1 MKISINWLKEYVETN
16 SQPEEISEIL
26 TNLGLEVEKLS
37 LFESVKGGLNGVVA
51 GKVLEC
57 GKHPDADRL
66 KVTSIDLGDNVIS
79 EIVCGAPNIEKGQ
92 IVPVAKVGC
101 KIYTSDGTEI
111 KIKKSKIR
119 GVVSNGM
126 VCAEDE
132 IGLGQSH
139 DGIMILDSN
148 IKPGTPISEVFNL
161 ENDNILEI
169 GLTPNRSD
177 AMSHY
182 GVARDLKAFYD
193 FKSIKS
199 KLILPSVNNFESV
212 KLDENF
218 KITIEDIDKCPFYSG
233 LIIKNIKVGPS
244 SKELQNKLKSIGL
257 KPINNIVDITNFV
270 MHEIGQPLHA
280 FDLDKL
286 ECINVKS
293 LKSGA
298 KFKTLDESL
307 IELDKEDLMICS
319 SNKPLCL
326 AGIYGGHESG
336 VSDSTTNLFL
346 ESAIFDPV
354 TIRKSSKRH
363 QLFTDASYRYERGV
377 DPEKVIYALKR
388 AAILI
393 NEDNPNSSVSD
404 ILVEDNLKLK
414 TKDIYLRYNKIDSVT
429 GQNID
434 KDVITQILSSLDFE
448 IKNHNEEGLNIVAPY
463 YRNDVY
469 REIDVIEE
477 ILRVYGFNNIPVNSK
492 ISMIIPEIGKNKI
505 NKIESLISNNLIGI
519 GFNEIINNSICSPDT
534 NEKFKKQVVRLLN
547 PQGIEL
553 SNLRASLIPNALETI
568 KHNYNRQNKNLKLF
582 EIGNTY
588 SLDNET
594 YIENK
599 RLNIAVTGKIFDENW
614 ISKYSKN
621 SFYYLK
627 GVTENLLTQL
637 NISNIRYEI
646 SNDELFEYKL
656 DIYSNKKHIG
666 FIGEIISDYT
676 QEFSLEEKI
685 HILNLDL
692 DQIKLKPLNIKHQEL
707 SKFPSSRRDL
717 SMILNDDIS
726 FESIRDLAF
735 KLENKILLDV
745 NLFDEYKGKNI
756 EDNKKSFAIS
766 FTFNDSKKTLTDKVI
781 DKIMEKLTEK
791 YKTELGAVIRDK

>member
-66 KVTSIDLGDNVIS
+66 KVTSIDLGNNEIS

-101 KIYTSDGTEI
+101 KIYKSDGTEI

-139 DGIMILDSN
+139 DGIMILDNN

-218 KITIEDIDKCPFYSG
+218 RITIEDIDKCPFYSG
-233 LIIKNIKVGPS
+233 MIIKNIKVGPS

-286 ECINVKS
+286 ESINVKS

-326 AGIYGGHESG
+326 AGIYGGYESG

-553 SNLRASLIPNALETI
+553 SNLRASLIPSALETI

-656 DIYSNKKHIG
+656 DIYSYKKHIG

-676 QEFSLEEKI
+676 QEFSLEQKI

-726 FESIRDLAF
+726 FESIKDLAF

-756 EDNKKSFAIS
+756 EDNKKSFAVS

>member
-111 KIKKSKIR
+111 KSKKSKIR

-286 ECINVKS
+286 ESINVKS

-298 KFKTLDESL
+298 KFKTLDENL

-326 AGIYGGHESG
+326 AGIYGGYESG

-553 SNLRASLIPNALETI
+553 SNLRASLIPSALETI

-656 DIYSNKKHIG
+656 DIYSYKKHIG

-676 QEFSLEEKI
+676 QEFSLEQKI

-726 FESIRDLAF
+726 FESIKDLAF

-756 EDNKKSFAIS
+756 EDNKKSFAVS

>member
-66 KVTSIDLGDNVIS
+66 KVTSIDLGDNEIS

-139 DGIMILDSN
+139 DGIMILDNN

-257 KPINNIVDITNFV
+257 KTINNIVDITNFV

-286 ECINVKS
+286 EGINVKS

-553 SNLRASLIPNALETI
+553 SNLRASLIPSALETI

-614 ISKYSKN
+614 ISNYSKN
-621 SFYYLK
+621 NFYYLK
-627 GVTENLLTQL
+627 GVTKNLLTQL

-656 DIYSNKKHIG
+656 DVYSNKKHIG

-676 QEFSLEEKI
+676 QEFSLEQKI

-726 FESIRDLAF
+726 FESIKDLAF

-756 EDNKKSFAIS
+756 EDNKKSFAVS

>member
-1 MKISINWLKEYVETN
+1 MKISINWLKEYLDTN

-66 KVTSIDLGDNVIS
+66 KVTSIDLGDNEIS

-101 KIYTSDGTEI
+101 KIYTSEGTEI

-139 DGIMILDSN
+139 DGIMILDNN

-257 KPINNIVDITNFV
+257 KTINNIVDITNFV

-286 ECINVKS
+286 EGINVKS

-298 KFKTLDESL
+298 KFKTLDESI

-326 AGIYGGHESG
+326 AGIYGGYESG

-363 QLFTDASYRYERGV
+363 QLFTDASYRYERGI

-393 NEDNPNSSVSD
+393 KEDNPNSSVSD
-404 ILVEDNLKLK
+404 ILAEDNLKLK

-448 IKNHNEEGLNIVAPY
+448 IKNHNEEGLNIVAPN

-534 NEKFKKQVVRLLN
+534 NEKFKKQVVTLLN

-614 ISKYSKN
+614 ISNYSKN
-621 SFYYLK
+621 NFYYLK
-627 GVTENLLTQL
+627 GVTKNLLTQL

-656 DIYSNKKHIG
+656 DVYSNKKHIG

-676 QEFSLEEKI
+676 QEFSLEQKI

-726 FESIRDLAF
+726 FESIEDLAF

-756 EDNKKSFAIS
+756 EDNKKSFAVS

>member
-66 KVTSIDLGDNVIS
+66 KVTSIDLGDNEIS

-218 KITIEDIDKCPFYSG
+218 KITIEDTEKCPFYSG

-286 ECINVKS
+286 ESINVKS

-298 KFKTLDESL
+298 KFKTLDESI

-326 AGIYGGHESG
+326 AGIYGGYESG

-363 QLFTDASYRYERGV
+363 QLFTDASYRYERGI

-393 NEDNPNSSVSD
+393 KEDNPNSSVSD

-448 IKNHNEEGLNIVAPY
+448 IKNHNEEGLNIVAPN

-646 SNDELFEYKL
+646 SNDKLFEYKL

-676 QEFSLEEKI
+676 QEFSLEQKI

-726 FESIRDLAF
+726 FESIKDLAF

-756 EDNKKSFAIS
+756 EDNKKSFAVS

>member
-1 MKISINWLKEYVETN
+1 MKISINWLKDYVETN

-51 GKVLEC
+51 GKVLQCE
-57 GKHPDADRL
+57 KHPDADRL
-66 KVTSIDLGDNVIS
+66 KVTSIDLGDNEIS

-92 IVPVAKVGC
+92 IVPVAKVGS
-101 KIYTSDGTEI
+101 KIYTTEGTEI

-119 GVVSNGM
+119 GIVSNGM

-139 DGIMILDSN
+139 DGIMILDN
-148 IKPGTPISEVFNL
+148 DIKPGTPISEVFNL

-199 KLILPSVNNFESV
+199 KIVLPSVNSFESV

-218 KITIEDIDKCPFYSG
+218 KINIEDTVKCPFYSG
-233 LIIKNIKVGPS
+233 LIIKNIKVGHS

-257 KPINNIVDITNFV
+257 KPINNVVDITNFV

-280 FDLDKL
+280 FDLDKI
-286 ECINVKS
+286 ENISVKS
-293 LKSGA
+293 LKSGT
-298 KFKTLDESL
+298 KFKTLDENI

-326 AGIYGGHESG
+326 GGVYGGYESG

-377 DPEKVIYALKR
+377 DPEKVLYALKR

-393 NEDNPNSSVSD
+393 KENNPKSSSSD
-404 ILVEDNLKLK
+404 IIVEDNLKLE

-429 GQNID
+429 GQKID

-448 IKNHNEEGLNIVAPY
+448 IKNHTEEGLNIVAPN
-463 YRNDVY
+463 YRCDVY

-492 ISMIIPEIGKNKI
+492 ISMSMPEIGKNKI
-505 NKIESLISNNLIGI
+505 NKIESIISNNLIGI
-519 GFNEIINNSICSPDT
+519 GFNEIINNSICSPGT
-534 NEKFKKQVVRLLN
+534 NEKFKKEPVKLIN

-553 SNLRASLIPNALETI
+553 SNLRNSLIPNTLESI
-568 KHNYNRQNKNLKLF
+568 KHNYNRQNRSLKLF
-582 EIGNTY
+582 EIGNIY
-588 SLDNET
+588 FLEDEN

-599 RLNIAVTGKIFDENW
+599 RLNIAVTGEIFKENW

-621 SFYYLK
+621 NFYYLK
-627 GVTENLLTQL
+627 GVAENLLRQL

-646 SNDELFEYKL
+646 NNDDLFEYRL
-656 DIYSNKKHIG
+656 NIYSNKKIIG
-666 FIGEIISDYT
+666 FLGELNSDYT
-676 QEFSLEEKI
+676 QEFSLEQKI
-685 HILNLDL
+685 HMLNIDL
-692 DQIKLKPLNIKHQEL
+692 DNIKMRSLNIKHQEL

-717 SMILNDDIS
+717 SMLLNDEIS
-726 FESIRDLAF
+726 FDAIKELAF
-735 KLENKILLDV
+735 KLENKILIDV

-756 EDNKKSFAIS
+756 EDKKKSFAVS

-781 DKIMEKLTEK
+781 DKIMMNLTDK

>member
-66 KVTSIDLGDNVIS
+66 KVTSIDLGDNEIS

-286 ECINVKS
+286 ESINVKS

-553 SNLRASLIPNALETI
+553 SNLRASLIPSALETI

-666 FIGEIISDYT
+666 FIGEIISDFT
-676 QEFSLEEKI
+676 QEFSLEQKI

-717 SMILNDDIS
+717 SMIFNDDIS
-726 FESIRDLAF
+726 FESIKDLAF

-756 EDNKKSFAIS
+756 EDNKKSFAVS

>member
-286 ECINVKS
+286 ESINVKS

-307 IELDKEDLMICS
+307 IKLDKEDLMICS

-553 SNLRASLIPNALETI
+553 SNLRASLIPSALETI

-646 SNDELFEYKL
+646 SNDKLFEYKL
-656 DIYSNKKHIG
+656 DIYSYKKHIG

-676 QEFSLEEKI
+676 QEFSLEQKI

-726 FESIRDLAF
+726 FESIKDLAF

-756 EDNKKSFAIS
+756 EDNKKSFAVS

>member
-1 MKISINWLKEYVETN
+1 MKISINWLKEYLETN

-101 KIYTSDGTEI
+101 KIYPSDGTEI

-257 KPINNIVDITNFV
+257 KTINNIVDITNFV

-286 ECINVKS
+286 EGINVKS

-298 KFKTLDESL
+298 KFKTLDESI

-326 AGIYGGHESG
+326 AGIYGGYESG

-363 QLFTDASYRYERGV
+363 QLFTDASYRYERGI

-393 NEDNPNSSVSD
+393 KEDNPNSSVSD
-404 ILVEDNLKLK
+404 ILAEDNLKLK

-448 IKNHNEEGLNIVAPY
+448 IKNHNEEGLNIVAPN

-534 NEKFKKQVVRLLN
+534 NEKFKKKVVRLLN

-553 SNLRASLIPNALETI
+553 SNLRASLIPSALETI

-588 SLDNET
+588 SLDNEA

-614 ISKYSKN
+614 ISNYSKN
-621 SFYYLK
+621 NFYYLK
-627 GVTENLLTQL
+627 GVTKNLLTQL
-637 NISNIRYEI
+637 NILNIRYEI

-656 DIYSNKKHIG
+656 DVYSNKKHIG

-676 QEFSLEEKI
+676 KEFSLEQKI

-726 FESIRDLAF
+726 FESIEDLAF

-756 EDNKKSFAIS
+756 EDNKKSFAVS

>member
-286 ECINVKS
+286 ESINVKS

-553 SNLRASLIPNALETI
+553 SNLRASLIPSALETI

-656 DIYSNKKHIG
+656 DIYSYKKHIG

-676 QEFSLEEKI
+676 QEFSLEQKI

-692 DQIKLKPLNIKHQEL
+692 DQIKLKPLNIKYQEL

-717 SMILNDDIS
+717 SMILNDDVS
-726 FESIRDLAF
+726 FESIKDLAF

-756 EDNKKSFAIS
+756 EDNKKSFAVS

>member
-1 MKISINWLKEYVETN
+1 MKISINWLKEYLETN

-66 KVTSIDLGDNVIS
+66 KVTSIDLGDNEIS

-101 KIYTSDGTEI
+101 KIYTSEGTEI

-139 DGIMILDSN
+139 DGIMILDNN

-212 KLDENF
+212 KLEENF
-218 KITIEDIDKCPFYSG
+218 KITIEDTEKCPFYSG

-286 ECINVKS
+286 EGINVKS

-298 KFKTLDESL
+298 KFKTLDESI

-326 AGIYGGHESG
+326 AGIYGGYESG

-363 QLFTDASYRYERGV
+363 QLFTDASYRYERGI

-393 NEDNPNSSVSD
+393 KEDNPNSSVSD
-404 ILVEDNLKLK
+404 ILAEDNLKLK

-448 IKNHNEEGLNIVAPY
+448 IKNHNEEGLNIVAPN

-534 NEKFKKQVVRLLN
+534 NEKFKKQVVKLLN

-614 ISKYSKN
+614 ISNYSKN
-621 SFYYLK
+621 NFYYLK
-627 GVTENLLTQL
+627 GVTKNLLTQL
-637 NISNIRYEI
+637 NILNIRYEI

-656 DIYSNKKHIG
+656 DVYSNKKHIG

-676 QEFSLEEKI
+676 KEFSLEQNI

-692 DQIKLKPLNIKHQEL
+692 DQIKLKPLNIKHQQL

-717 SMILNDDIS
+717 SMIFNDDIS
-726 FESIRDLAF
+726 FESIEDLAF

-756 EDNKKSFAIS
+756 EDNKKSLAVS

>member
-1 MKISINWLKEYVETN
+1 MKISINWLKEYLDTN

-66 KVTSIDLGDNVIS
+66 KVTSIDLGDNEIS

-101 KIYTSDGTEI
+101 KIYTSEGTEI

-139 DGIMILDSN
+139 DGIMILDNN

-212 KLDENF
+212 KLEENF
-218 KITIEDIDKCPFYSG
+218 KITIEDTEKCPFYSG

-257 KPINNIVDITNFV
+257 KTINNIVDITNFV

-286 ECINVKS
+286 EGINVKS

-298 KFKTLDESL
+298 KFKTLDENL

-326 AGIYGGHESG
+326 AGIYGGYESG

-363 QLFTDASYRYERGV
+363 QLFTDASYRYERGI

-393 NEDNPNSSVSD
+393 KEDNPNSSVSD
-404 ILVEDNLKLK
+404 ILAEDNLKLK

-448 IKNHNEEGLNIVAPY
+448 IKNHNEEGLNIVAPN

-534 NEKFKKQVVRLLN
+534 NEKFKKQVVTLLN

-588 SLDNET
+588 SLDNEA

-614 ISKYSKN
+614 ISNYSKN
-621 SFYYLK
+621 NFYYLK
-627 GVTENLLTQL
+627 GVTKNLLTQL

-656 DIYSNKKHIG
+656 DVYSNKKHIG

-676 QEFSLEEKI
+676 QEFSLEQKI

-726 FESIRDLAF
+726 FESIEDLAF

-756 EDNKKSFAIS
+756 EDNKKSFAVS

>member
-1 MKISINWLKEYVETN
+1 MKISINWLKEYLETN

-66 KVTSIDLGDNVIS
+66 KVTSIDLGDNEIS

-101 KIYTSDGTEI
+101 KIYTSEGTEI

-139 DGIMILDSN
+139 DGIMILDNN

-257 KPINNIVDITNFV
+257 KTINNIVDITNFV

-286 ECINVKS
+286 EGINVKS

-298 KFKTLDESL
+298 KFKTLDESI

-326 AGIYGGHESG
+326 AGIYGGYESG

-363 QLFTDASYRYERGV
+363 QLFTDASYRYERGI

-393 NEDNPNSSVSD
+393 KEDNPNSSVSD
-404 ILVEDNLKLK
+404 ILAEDNLKLK

-448 IKNHNEEGLNIVAPY
+448 IKNHNEEGLNIVAPN

-534 NEKFKKQVVRLLN
+534 NEKFKKQVVTLLN

-588 SLDNET
+588 SLDNEA

-614 ISKYSKN
+614 ISNYSKN
-621 SFYYLK
+621 NFYYLK
-627 GVTENLLTQL
+627 GVTKNLLTQL

-656 DIYSNKKHIG
+656 DVYSNKKHIG

-676 QEFSLEEKI
+676 QEFSLEQKI

-726 FESIRDLAF
+726 FESIEDLAF

-756 EDNKKSFAIS
+756 EDNKKSFAVS

>member
-1 MKISINWLKEYVETN
+1 MKISINWLKEYLETN

-66 KVTSIDLGDNVIS
+66 KVTSIDLGDNEIS

-101 KIYTSDGTEI
+101 KIYTSEGTEI

-139 DGIMILDSN
+139 DGIMILDNN

-212 KLDENF
+212 KLEENF
-218 KITIEDIDKCPFYSG
+218 KITIEDTEKCPFYSG

-257 KPINNIVDITNFV
+257 KTINNIVDITNFV

-286 ECINVKS
+286 EGINVKS

-298 KFKTLDESL
+298 KFKTLDESI

-326 AGIYGGHESG
+326 AGIYGGYESG

-363 QLFTDASYRYERGV
+363 QLFTDASYRYERGI

-393 NEDNPNSSVSD
+393 KEDNPNSSVSD
-404 ILVEDNLKLK
+404 ILAEDNLKLK
-414 TKDIYLRYNKIDSVT
+414 TKDIYLRYNKIYSVT

-448 IKNHNEEGLNIVAPY
+448 IKNHNEEGLNIVAPN

-534 NEKFKKQVVRLLN
+534 NEKFKKQVVTLLN

-588 SLDNET
+588 SLDNEA

-614 ISKYSKN
+614 ISNYSKN
-621 SFYYLK
+621 NFYYLK
-627 GVTENLLTQL
+627 GVTKNLLTQL

-656 DIYSNKKHIG
+656 DVYSNKKHIG

-676 QEFSLEEKI
+676 QEFSLEQKI

-726 FESIRDLAF
+726 FESIEDLAF

-756 EDNKKSFAIS
+756 EDNKKSFAVS

>member
-16 SQPEEISEIL
+16 SQPEEISKIL

-66 KVTSIDLGDNVIS
+66 KVTSIDLGNNEIS

-139 DGIMILDSN
+139 DGIMILDNN

-212 KLDENF
+212 KLEENF
-218 KITIEDIDKCPFYSG
+218 RITIEDTEKCPFYSG

-257 KPINNIVDITNFV
+257 KTINNIVDITNFV

-286 ECINVKS
+286 ESINVKS

-326 AGIYGGHESG
+326 AGIYGGYESG

-448 IKNHNEEGLNIVAPY
+448 IKNHNEEGLNIVAPN

-534 NEKFKKQVVRLLN
+534 NEKFKKQVVTLLN

-614 ISKYSKN
+614 ISNYSKN
-621 SFYYLK
+621 NFYYLK
-627 GVTENLLTQL
+627 GVTKNLLTQL

-656 DIYSNKKHIG
+656 DVYSNKKHIG

-676 QEFSLEEKI
+676 KEFSLEQNI

-726 FESIRDLAF
+726 FESIEDLAF

-756 EDNKKSFAIS
+756 EDNKKSFAVS

>member
-257 KPINNIVDITNFV
+257 KPINNIVDVTNFV

-286 ECINVKS
+286 ESINVKS

-326 AGIYGGHESG
+326 AGIYGGYESG

-553 SNLRASLIPNALETI
+553 SNLRASLIPSALETI

-656 DIYSNKKHIG
+656 NIYSYKKHIG

-676 QEFSLEEKI
+676 QEFSLEQKI

-717 SMILNDDIS
+717 SMILDDDIS
-726 FESIRDLAF
+726 FESIKDLAF

-756 EDNKKSFAIS
+756 EDNKKSFAVS

>member
-66 KVTSIDLGDNVIS
+66 KVTSIDLGNNEIS

-139 DGIMILDSN
+139 DGIMILDNN

-218 KITIEDIDKCPFYSG
+218 RITIEDIDKCPFYSG
-233 LIIKNIKVGPS
+233 MIIKNIKVGPS

-257 KPINNIVDITNFV
+257 KPINNIVDVTNFV

-286 ECINVKS
+286 ESINVKS

-326 AGIYGGHESG
+326 AGIYGGYESG

-553 SNLRASLIPNALETI
+553 SNLRASLIPSALETI

-646 SNDELFEYKL
+646 TNDELFEYKL

-676 QEFSLEEKI
+676 QEFSLEQKI

-726 FESIRDLAF
+726 FESIKDLAF

-756 EDNKKSFAIS
+756 EDNKKSFAVS

>member
-1 MKISINWLKEYVETN
+1 MKISINWLKEYLETN

-66 KVTSIDLGDNVIS
+66 KVTSIDLGDNEIS

-101 KIYTSDGTEI
+101 KIYTSEGAEI

-139 DGIMILDSN
+139 DGIMILDNN

-182 GVARDLKAFYD
+182 GGARDLKAFYD

-212 KLDENF
+212 KLEENF
-218 KITIEDIDKCPFYSG
+218 KITIEDTEKCPFYSG

-257 KPINNIVDITNFV
+257 KTINNIVDITNFV

-286 ECINVKS
+286 EGINVKS

-298 KFKTLDESL
+298 KFKTLDESI

-326 AGIYGGHESG
+326 AGIYGGYESG

-363 QLFTDASYRYERGV
+363 QLFTDASYRYERGI

-393 NEDNPNSSVSD
+393 KEDNPNSSVSD
-404 ILVEDNLKLK
+404 ILAEDNLKLK

-448 IKNHNEEGLNIVAPY
+448 IKNHNEEGLNIVAPN

-534 NEKFKKQVVRLLN
+534 NEKFKKQVVTLLN

-588 SLDNET
+588 SLDNEA

-614 ISKYSKN
+614 ISNYSKN
-621 SFYYLK
+621 NFYYLK
-627 GVTENLLTQL
+627 GVTKNLLTQL

-656 DIYSNKKHIG
+656 DVYSNKKHIG

-676 QEFSLEEKI
+676 KEFSLEQNI

-726 FESIRDLAF
+726 FESIEDLAF

-756 EDNKKSFAIS
+756 EDNKKSFAVS

>member
-66 KVTSIDLGDNVIS
+66 KVTSIDLGNNEIS

-119 GVVSNGM
+119 GIVSNGM

-139 DGIMILDSN
+139 DGIMILDN
-148 IKPGTPISEVFNL
+148 DIKPGTPISEVFNL

-212 KLDENF
+212 KLDDNF
-218 KITIEDIDKCPFYSG
+218 KITIEDTEKCPFYSG

-286 ECINVKS
+286 ESINVKS

-298 KFKTLDESL
+298 KFKTLDENL

-326 AGIYGGHESG
+326 AGIYGGYESG

-448 IKNHNEEGLNIVAPY
+448 IKNHNEEGLNIVAPN

-553 SNLRASLIPNALETI
+553 SNLRVSLIPNALETI

-599 RLNIAVTGKIFDENW
+599 RLNIAITGEIFDENW

-637 NISNIRYEI
+637 NISNVRYEI
-646 SNDELFEYKL
+646 TNDKLFEYKL
-656 DIYSNKKHIG
+656 DIYSNKRNIG

-676 QEFSLEEKI
+676 QEFSLEQKI

-692 DQIKLKPLNIKHQEL
+692 NQIKLKPLNIKHQEL

-726 FESIRDLAF
+726 FESIKDLAF

-756 EDNKKSFAIS
+756 EDNKKSFAVS

>member
-161 ENDNILEI
+161 ENDDILEI

-286 ECINVKS
+286 ESINVKS

-676 QEFSLEEKI
+676 QEFSIEQKI

-726 FESIRDLAF
+726 FESIKDLAF

-756 EDNKKSFAIS
+756 EDNKKSFAVS

>member
-1 MKISINWLKEYVETN
+1 VKISINWLKDYVETN

-51 GKVLEC
+51 GKVLQCE
-57 GKHPDADRL
+57 KHPDADRL
-66 KVTSIDLGDNVIS
+66 KVTSIDLGDNEIS

-92 IVPVAKVGC
+92 IVPVAKVGS
-101 KIYTSDGTEI
+101 KIYTTEGTEI

-119 GVVSNGM
+119 GIVSNGM

-139 DGIMILDSN
+139 DGIMILDN
-148 IKPGTPISEVFNL
+148 DIKPGTPVSEVFNL

-199 KLILPSVNNFESV
+199 KIVLPSVNSFESV

-218 KITIEDIDKCPFYSG
+218 KINIEDTVKCPFYSG
-233 LIIKNIKVGPS
+233 LIIKNVKVGHS

-257 KPINNIVDITNFV
+257 KPINNVVDITNFV

-280 FDLDKL
+280 FDLDKI
-286 ECINVKS
+286 ENISVKS
-293 LKSGA
+293 LKSGT
-298 KFKTLDESL
+298 KFKTLDENI

-326 AGIYGGHESG
+326 GGVYGGYESG

-377 DPEKVIYALKR
+377 DPEKVLYALKR

-393 NEDNPNSSVSD
+393 KENNPKSSSSD
-404 ILVEDNLKLK
+404 IIVEDNLKLE

-429 GQNID
+429 GQKID

-448 IKNHNEEGLNIVAPY
+448 IKNHTEEGLNIVAPN
-463 YRNDVY
+463 YRCDVY

-492 ISMIIPEIGKNKI
+492 ISMSMPEIGKNKI
-505 NKIESLISNNLIGI
+505 NKIESIISNNLIGI
-519 GFNEIINNSICSPDT
+519 GFNEIINNSICSPGS
-534 NEKFKKQVVRLLN
+534 NEKFKKEPVKLIN

-553 SNLRASLIPNALETI
+553 SNLRNSLIPNALESI
-568 KHNYNRQNKNLKLF
+568 KHNYNRQNRSLKLF
-582 EIGNTY
+582 EIGNIY
-588 SLDNET
+588 FLEDEN

-599 RLNIAVTGKIFDENW
+599 RLNIAVTGEIFKENW

-621 SFYYLK
+621 NFYYLK
-627 GVTENLLTQL
+627 GVAENLLRQL

-646 SNDELFEYKL
+646 NNDDLFEYRL
-656 DIYSNKKHIG
+656 NIYSNKKIIG
-666 FIGEIISDYT
+666 FLGELNSDYT
-676 QEFSLEEKI
+676 QEFSLEQKI
-685 HILNLDL
+685 HMLNIDL
-692 DQIKLKPLNIKHQEL
+692 DNIKMRSLNVKHQEL

-717 SMILNDDIS
+717 SMLLNDEIS
-726 FESIRDLAF
+726 FDAIKELAF
-735 KLENKILLDV
+735 KLENKILIDV

-756 EDNKKSFAIS
+756 EDKKKSFAVS

-781 DKIMEKLTEK
+781 DKIMMNLTDK

>member
-66 KVTSIDLGDNVIS
+66 KVTSIDLGNNEIS

-286 ECINVKS
+286 ESINVKS

-326 AGIYGGHESG
+326 AGIYGGYESG

-676 QEFSLEEKI
+676 QEFSLEQKI

-726 FESIRDLAF
+726 FESIKDLAF

-756 EDNKKSFAIS
+756 EDNKKSFAVS

>member
-66 KVTSIDLGDNVIS
+66 KVTSIDLGDNEIS

-139 DGIMILDSN
+139 DGIMILDNN

-286 ECINVKS
+286 ESINVKS

-553 SNLRASLIPNALETI
+553 SNLRASLIPSALETI

-676 QEFSLEEKI
+676 QEFSLEQKI

-726 FESIRDLAF
+726 FESIKDLAF

-756 EDNKKSFAIS
+756 EDNKKSFAVS